1 MSVQSVSSNS
11 AFQARSLFRSLLRQ
25 ANQFSAYN
33 FREYARRRT
42 IDAFREHQHETEERK
57 IQELMQKGLANLQMM
72 KRQTVISQFY
82 QLDRLVVEGQKTGKE
97 TGDHGSIVRQN
108 DSGCESRSFGRRIH
122 QRKRQKQDGPRKC
135 SYTSTNTLRYRPV
148 IPVTAVLAGGWRQNP
163 WRVKPNRS
171 SRSHRSGPVDHDV
184 FEGLPVRRWARQLT
198 TVSQEPKSTEEETSI
213 VDSQSLP
220 ELPMPR
226 DSNLLTPVSRALLR
240 AARAGCTYIRPVRK
254 DPEPEELEQKDDDDT
269 VVEPTVDE
277 RTFAAMKW
285 TALPRTVELP
295 EVEFLAPRRAG
306 LPSLYGAGAQSNAA
320 TAAGSSTPMRKT
332 KFKKIDPTTGVIS
345 IYEAWVPEGYQVEG
359 EIIQEAQVIA
369 ENPDAKVVN
378 VEPAPGTVVADIGV
392 VNQDGVV
399 VATAEGSAVIPKVNK
414 GKRKLKAG
422 KAKSRKKVMFASG
435 DGNGQQE
442 APGAEGPANPSVSE
456 NGGAIP
462 SGTVSVPEDE
472 EEDEEEGDESEEE
485 DETATDSKPTPT
497 ADGPVDEN
505 NMTPAGDV
513 PSEPQDIPQ
522 QPPTVEKESL
532 EPTPSEPPQTISK
545 SPDLPILTN
554 STSEQPSK
562 SPTEEPPLA
571 PASTEPSNEAVP
583 PIEAQQ
589 ADPETVEQ
597 PKISAPP
604 VSAAEDAKAAS
615 PVAPLPEN
623 LDNKMDT
630 AEDETH
636 HQPAPEKTASP
647 PAPAKEEQVSLPTI
661 PPSTTEAESKPQTP
675 DAHTSNPLS
684 ETIPVS
690 TPTTGPGEPAAEE
703 PAGPSSS
710 PPPPETTAD
719 SKPEPTS
726 SGPVRFEDG
735 EVDLLGS
742 LEASLG
748 KDPDATVQ
756 DKREETSETAA
767 TTIEKKEDDT
777 DTKPEASPAKE
788 EENKEDD
795 KDKDVEMT
803 G

>member
-1 MSVQSVSSNS
+1 M
-11 AFQARSLFRSLLRQ
+11 
-25 ANQFSAYN
+25 
-33 FREYARRRT
+33 
-42 IDAFREHQHETEERK
+42 
-57 IQELMQKGLANLQMM
+57 GL
-72 KRQTVISQFY
+72 
-82 QLDRLVVEGQKTGKE
+82 
-97 TGDHGSIVRQN
+97 
-108 DSGCESRSFGRRIH
+108 
-122 QRKRQKQDGPRKC
+122 
-135 SYTSTNTLRYRPV
+135 
-148 IPVTAVLAGGWRQNP
+148 
-163 WRVKPNRS
+163 NRS
-171 SRSHRSGPVDHDV
+171 SRPHRSGPVDHDV

-198 TVSQEPKSTEEETSI
+198 TVSQEPKSTEEETNI
-213 VDSQSLP
+213 ADSQSLP

-277 RTFAAMKW
+277 RMFAAMKW

-295 EVEFLAPRRAG
+295 EVEFLAPRRSG

-332 KFKKIDPTTGVIS
+332 KFKKIDPTTGIIS

-399 VATAEGSAVIPKVNK
+399 VATAEGSSVMPKANK

-435 DGNGQQE
+435 DGTGQPE

-456 NGGAIP
+456 NGATP

-472 EEDEEEGDESEEE
+472 EEDEEEGDESDEE

-505 NMTPAGDV
+505 NTTPASDV

-522 QPPTVEKESL
+522 QPPTSEKESI
-532 EPTPSEPPQTISK
+532 EPTPSEPPQTTSK
-545 SPDLPILTN
+545 SPDLPILTS
-554 STSEQPSK
+554 STSERHSK
-562 SPTEEPPLA
+562 SPTEEPKEA

-583 PIEAQQ
+583 PTEAHQ

-597 PKISAPP
+597 AKISPPP

-615 PVAPLPEN
+615 PVAPLPES
-623 LDNKMDT
+623 LDDKMDT
-630 AEDETH
+630 AEDEAH
-636 HQPAPEKTASP
+636 HQPTPEKAASP
-647 PAPAKEEQVSLPTI
+647 PASAKEEQVSPPTI

-675 DAHTSNPLS
+675 PDDAHTSNPLPES
-684 ETIPVS
+684 IPAS
-690 TPTTGPGEPAAEE
+690 TPTTGPSEQPAAGE
-703 PAGPSSS
+703 PAGPSSP
-710 PPPPETTAD
+710 PPPPETSAESTAD

-748 KDPDATVQ
+748 KGSDTTVQ
-756 DKREETSETAA
+756 DKPEDTSDTAP
-767 TTIEKKEDDT
+767 TTTEKKEDDT

-788 EENKEDD
+788 EENKDD

>member
-42 IDAFREHQHETEERK
+42 VDAFREHQHETEERK

-108 DSGCESRSFGRRIH
+108 DSGKLMTKHFDFIANLTLKTEFPAANLGLLAEELTSASDRSRMG
-122 QRKRQKQDGPRKC
+122 
-135 SYTSTNTLRYRPV
+135 L
-148 IPVTAVLAGGWRQNP
+148 
-163 WRVKPNRS
+163 NRS
-171 SRSHRSGPVDHDV
+171 SRPHRSGPIDHDV

-198 TVSQEPKSTEEETSI
+198 TVSQEPKSTEQDTSI

-226 DSNLLTPVSRALLR
+226 DSHLLTPVSRALLR

-320 TAAGSSTPMRKT
+320 TAGGSSIPMRKT

-399 VATAEGSAVIPKVNK
+399 VATAEGSAVIPKANK

-435 DGNGQQE
+435 NGTGQPE

-456 NGGAIP
+456 NGGATP

-472 EEDEEEGDESEEE
+472 EEDEEEGDESDEE
-485 DETATDSKPTPT
+485 DDTATGSKPTPT

-522 QPPTVEKESL
+522 QPPTTEKESV
-532 EPTPSEPPQTISK
+532 EPTPSEPPRTTSK
-545 SPDLPILTN
+545 FPELPIITN

-562 SPTEEPPLA
+562 SPAEEPKEST
-571 PASTEPSNEAVP
+571 ASTEPSKEAGP
-583 PIEAQQ
+583 PAEAQQ
-589 ADPETVEQ
+589 ADSETVEQ
-597 PKISAPP
+597 PKISPPP

-615 PVAPLPEN
+615 PVAPLPES
-623 LDNKMDT
+623 LDDKMDT
-630 AEDETH
+630 AEDAAH
-636 HQPAPEKTASP
+636 HQPTPEKAASP
-647 PAPAKEEQVSLPTI
+647 PAPAKEEQVSPPTI

-675 DAHTSNPLS
+675 PDAHTSNPLP
-684 ETIPVS
+684 ETIPAS
-690 TPTTGPGEPAAEE
+690 TPTTGPSEPAAEE
-703 PAGPSSS
+703 PAGPSSP

-748 KDPDATVQ
+748 KDPNTKVQ
-756 DKREETSETAA
+756 DQPEDTSETAA
-767 TTIEKKEDDT
+767 ATIEKKEDDT
-777 DTKPEASPAKE
+777 GTKPEASAAKE
-788 EENKEDD
+788 EESKEDD